1 MFRGIFV
8 IVIILLVILGPQLW
22 TKWVFNKYQR
32 KSKYG
37 VTAIIVEIP
46 NPKNPDK
53 PLKARFGDKPIRRN
67 KYITIKDS
75 KAQFYHGRNEL
86 VQRLL
91 ANECE
96 LCGSSD
102 KIRGHH
108 AHKLADVKKRYK
120 GHKYPPKWAVFM
132 MERNRKAVFV
142 CHQCHTEIHAGQ
154 YDGKKVE

>member
-1 MFRGIFV
+1 MMSLVKTIAAKHKKGI
-8 IVIILLVILGPQLW
+8 
-22 TKWVFNKYQR
+22 TWVFKKYQR

-37 VTAIIVEIP
+37 IKAIIVEIP
-46 NPKNPDK
+46 NQRNPAK
-53 PLKARFGDKPIRRN
+53 PLKAKFGDKPMRYN
-67 KYITIKDS
+67 KYITIEDS

-96 LCGSSD
+96 LCGSSE

-108 AHKLADVKKRYK
+108 VHKLANVKKKYK

-132 MERNRKAVFV
+132 MERNRKVVFV
-142 CHQCHTEIHAGQ
+142 CHQCHTEIHAGR